1 ASGSESVT
9 GDAPEPTDAI
19 VRAEGLGWARLIR
32 ILLGMV
38 GAYRARLVITF
49 VLGVARVVSLIGVGV
64 LSALIVRAVK
74 HWQPFGRLMVA
85 LAIAAPFDGFPP
97 WFESWLALALPSRLF
112 HDLRLDMS
120 RKLAALAPAYLSR
133 RRSGDLVGV
142 ATRDVELIEYF
153 FAHTITPAFV
163 AVLVPVGVLVTLACY
178 GWPLAL
184 ALFPFLAWAALTPVL
199 GRARIDRLGSRAR
212 EVSGDLTAHAVDSVQ
227 GLGEIVAFRQVQ
239 ARGRE
244 FADKA
249 QNYLRVRTPFLRD
262 LSLQAPLQEV
272 ANGLGALGVVVVGAV
287 LGSAGRLDTAIL
299 PLLTLLAIS
308 AFVPVWEIAQVGRQL
323 ADTLGAARRV
333 YAVHHEPVAVMD
345 GAGVRAGVAT
355 GPALELAGVTF
366 AYPGRRRAALTEV
379 SFTVPRGSTVALLR
393 PSGAGQ
399 TTVP

>member
-120 RKLAALAPAYLSR
+120 RKLAAVAPAYLSR
-133 RRSGDLVGV
+133 RRTGDLVGV

-153 FAHTITPAFV
+153 FAHTITPAF
-163 AVLVPVGVLVTLACY
+163 
-178 GWPLAL
+178 
-184 ALFPFLAWAALTPVL
+184 
-199 GRARIDRLGSRAR
+199 
-212 EVSGDLTAHAVDSVQ
+212 
-227 GLGEIVAFRQVQ
+227 
-239 ARGRE
+239 
-244 FADKA
+244 
-249 QNYLRVRTPFLRD
+249 
-262 LSLQAPLQEV
+262 
-272 ANGLGALGVVVVGAV
+272 
-287 LGSAGRLDTAIL
+287 
-299 PLLTLLAIS
+299 
-308 AFVPVWEIAQVGRQL
+308 
-323 ADTLGAARRV
+323 
-333 YAVHHEPVAVMD
+333 
-345 GAGVRAGVAT
+345 
-355 GPALELAGVTF
+355 
-366 AYPGRRRAALTEV
+366 
-379 SFTVPRGSTVALLR
+379 
-393 PSGAGQ
+393 
-399 TTVP
+399 